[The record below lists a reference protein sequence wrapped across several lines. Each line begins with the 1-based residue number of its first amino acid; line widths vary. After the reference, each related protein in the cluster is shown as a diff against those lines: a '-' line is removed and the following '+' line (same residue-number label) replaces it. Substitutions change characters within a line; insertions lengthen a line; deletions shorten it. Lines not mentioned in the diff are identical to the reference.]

1 MMPEQIGRYKVLEE
15 VGRGG
20 MAVVYLARDLSMERD
35 VAIKVLPAQ
44 LLEQDVFRKRFER
57 EAKVI
62 ANFEHPSIVPV
73 YDYGEENNQLYLVM
87 RYMSGGSLAD
97 RIKQKPLSFEET
109 SQIFLRLAP
118 ALDQV
123 HARGIVH
130 RDLKPGNI
138 LFDRYGNAYI
148 SDFGIARLIESSTNL
163 TGDLL
168 IGTPAYMSPEQ
179 VRGEKDIDAR
189 SDVYALGAILYEMLT
204 GKQPYDSTTPIGLAL
219 KHITEPV
226 PRILSVRADLPPES
240 QHIISKAMAKDRQ
253 QRFRT
258 AGDMAEAMQAIVS
271 KRSPSPVT
279 ERSVELPSTDQ
290 PDRRKYILAGAALLV
305 VVALSVCALVYG
317 WMNWGS
323 SQTAEKA
330 TEAVPVLLT
339 DSSIAAIP
347 TVLTTAQVIEPS
359 PTAPAVQPQAT
370 SAPAVS
376 IAPGPAVFRDDFS
389 DPNSGW
395 ERFSNDAGSADY
407 YRGHYRVYAELPE
420 IIAWGV
426 ANRTYSDVTLE
437 VEATKVS
444 GTDNNYIGVI
454 CRYQDEDKY
463 YLFAIQSS
471 GYYAIE
477 KHKAGKEELLGS
489 EFLEY
494 SDTIHQGNT
503 TNHFQ
508 VSCIGDTLTFY
519 LNGLKL
525 QEVKDTDISS
535 GDVGLAAAAFEV
547 GNTEILFDNF
557 GAKIP

>member
-1 MMPEQIGRYKVLEE
+1 MMFEQIGRYKILEE

-20 MAVVYLARDLSMERD
+20 MAVVYLARDQSMERD

-73 YDYGEENNQLYLVM
+73 YDYGEENDQLYLVM
-87 RYMSGGSLAD
+87 RYMPGGSLAD
-97 RIKQKPLSFEET
+97 RIKQKPLSFEEAT
-109 SQIFLRLAP
+109 QMFLRLAP

-138 LFDRYGNAYI
+138 LFDRYENAYI
-148 SDFGIARLIESSTNL
+148 SDFGIARLIESTTNL

-179 VRGEKDIDAR
+179 VRGEKDVDAR
-189 SDVYALGAILYEMLT
+189 SDVYALGAILFEMLT

-219 KHITEPV
+219 KQITEPV

-240 QHIISKAMAKDRQ
+240 QDIISKAMAKDRQ
-253 QRFRT
+253 ERFPT
-258 AGDMAEAMQAIVS
+258 AGEMASAMQAIVT
-271 KRSPSPVT
+271 KRTPPPVT
-279 ERSVELPSTDQ
+279 ERVAELPSTDK

-323 SQTAEKA
+323 TQTVERA
-330 TEAVPVLLT
+330 TDPISVLVTDRPTSANPTEPV
-339 DSSIAAIP
+339 
-347 TVLTTAQVIEPS
+347 TAQVIETN
-359 PTAPAVQPQAT
+359 PTVPATQPPAVAT
-370 SAPAVS
+370 PATS

-389 DPNSGW
+389 DPNTGW
-395 ERFSNDAGSADY
+395 ERFSSNAGSADY

-426 ANRTYSDVTLE
+426 ANRAYSDVTLE

-454 CRYQDEDKY
+454 CRYQDEDNY

-477 KHKAGKEELLGS
+477 KHKAGNVELLGS

-503 TNHFQ
+503 TNRFQ

-525 QEVKDTDISS
+525 LEVKDSELSTGDI
-535 GDVGLAAAAFEV
+535 GLAAAAFEV

-557 GAKIP
+557 VAKIP